1 MATQTTAIENM
12 STENNTTTLNQYL
25 EKQTDT
31 NGLARLHALKSTVT
45 LVNLIPPTVSFESR
59 GLALVVGTAEALST
73 FSESIADDI
82 RDRVVLL
89 CNQAG
94 ATLANPSGGLALFY
108 GSDVSIE
115 GFLGAFQ
122 VTLKRNGTPQNLA
135 QIAVGREHF
144 DLIVDLTENGIHAA
158 QLPPLGYHAV
168 GRDLVSAEEALEAIS
183 ETVGTFDKP
192 KFFRLDNER
201 CAHASRGLEGCTR
214 CIDAC
219 PADAL
224 SSMNQTITINPYLCQ
239 GMGSCATAC
248 PTEAIS
254 YALPDP
260 ENTQHFVFDLIQGY
274 RQKGGEVPAILF
286 YAEADEDDLVDA
298 MSMLPNNTIPV
309 RLEELAS
316 VGLDTW
322 LSVLVYGA
330 SQVILA
336 MAPNLHFKTRHVLEQ
351 ELAVSASFLSDLN
364 IEPDRIVLKAV
375 DSLASLTQYSNALLS
390 HTEKLTGTKRE
401 KLSAALDLLAAQST
415 QNLTTTPVPQG
426 APYGRVNVNTDDCT
440 LCMGCVAVCPTEA
453 LSSIGSRPGMT
464 FREQDCVQCGL
475 CESSCPE
482 SVITLE
488 PRFNWDTESRQQRD
502 TVYEEEAAECISCG
516 KPFAP
521 VSMVNMLIEKLQNHS
536 HFEGDAIKRLSMC
549 EDCRVRD
556 IVAETM
562 INNPEKQM
570 KV

>member
-1 MATQTTAIENM
+1 MATQTTAIEHM
-12 STENNTTTLNQYL
+12 STENNITTLNQYL
-25 EKQTDT
+25 ENQTDT
-31 NGLARLHALKSTVT
+31 NGLARLHALRSTVT
-45 LVNLIPPTVSFESR
+45 LGNLIPPTVSFESR
-59 GLALVVGTAEALST
+59 GLALVVGNASSLSS
-73 FSESIADDI
+73 FSQLIADDT
-82 RDRVVLL
+82 RDRIVLL
-89 CNQAG
+89 CNEAG
-94 ATLANPSGGLALFY
+94 ATLSNPAEGMTLFF
-108 GSDVSIE
+108 SSEVKID
-115 GFLGAFQ
+115 GFLGSFL
-122 VTLKRNGTPQNLA
+122 VTLTHNGALQNLA
-135 QIAVGREHF
+135 QIAFGREYF
-144 DLIVDLTENGIHAA
+144 DLIVDLTEKGIHAA

-168 GRDLVSAEEALEAIS
+168 GRGLVTAGDASEAVI

-201 CAHASRGLEGCTR
+201 CAHVARGLEGCTR
-214 CIDAC
+214 CIDTC

-224 SSMNQTITINPYLCQ
+224 SSIEQTITINPYLCQ
-239 GMGSCATAC
+239 GMGSCATTC

-260 ENTQHFVFDLIQGY
+260 ENTQHFVFDLIQRF
-274 RQKGGEVPAILF
+274 RQQGGEVPAILF
-286 YAEADEDDLVDA
+286 YAEADEDTLVAA
-298 MSMLPNNTIPV
+298 MSSLPNNTIPV

-322 LSVLVYGA
+322 LNALVYGA

-336 MAPNLHFKTRHVLEQ
+336 MAPNLHAKTRHVLEQ
-351 ELAVSASFLSDLN
+351 ELLVASSFLNDLN
-364 IEPDRIVLKAV
+364 IEQDRIALKAL
-375 DSLASLTQYSNALLS
+375 DTFSSLTQYSNALMT
-390 HTEKLTGTKRE
+390 HPEKLTGTKRE
-401 KLSAALDLLAAQST
+401 KLCQALDLLAAQSAQT
-415 QNLTTTPVPQG
+415 LTTSLVPQN
-426 APYGRVNVNTDDCT
+426 APYGRVNVKTDECT
-440 LCMGCVAVCPTEA
+440 LCMGCVAVCPTDA
-453 LSSIGSRPGMT
+453 LLAIGSHPGMT

-475 CESSCPE
+475 CETSCPE

-488 PRFNWDTESRQQRD
+488 PRYNWDTETRQQRE
-502 TVYEEEAAECISCG
+502 TLHEEEAAKCTSCG